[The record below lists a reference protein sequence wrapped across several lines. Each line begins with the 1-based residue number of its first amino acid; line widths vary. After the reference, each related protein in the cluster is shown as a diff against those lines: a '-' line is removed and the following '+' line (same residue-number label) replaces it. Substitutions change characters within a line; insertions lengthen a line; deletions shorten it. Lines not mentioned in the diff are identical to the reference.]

1 MPPVGGA
8 GPEPRAS
15 FRVMS
20 WTEAD
25 SALYRALAAVA
36 VPDRAEQM
44 AALLTLLPLG
54 TSDAGRVVELG
65 CGEGRLAAAILG
77 AYAQVRVLALDG
89 SEDMRAQ
96 TTSRLESFGGRGDVG
111 ELDLH
116 DDAWL
121 EHLDG
126 ADAVVSS
133 LALHHLDGAGK
144 QHLFEAAARR
154 LSPRGALLVADLVE
168 PKRAEALEVFAAG
181 WDAAAERQSRTPPGS
196 AEALRRFVETEW
208 NIYRF
213 ADPLETPSP
222 LFEQLTWLREAG
234 FVSVDCYW
242 LRARTRCVRR
252 LPIASRSQR
261 RAAQL
266 RRGAAHRRGCRS
278 SDVR

>member
-1 MPPVGGA
+1 MVRSAPTSAAATLPSSRSATASSPRRCGRTRGLPGEGHSRLTGGLAVCIGYWGAMFRAVSVPPVGGT

-36 VPDRAEQM
+36 VPDRVEQM

-77 AYAQVRVLALDG
+77 AYPQVRVLALDG

-116 DDAWL
+116 G
-121 EHLDG
+121 DG
-126 ADAVVSS
+126 
-133 LALHHLDGAGK
+133 LA
-144 QHLFEAAARR
+144 
-154 LSPRGALLVADLVE
+154 
-168 PKRAEALEVFAAG
+168 
-181 WDAAAERQSRTPPGS
+181 
-196 AEALRRFVETEW
+196 
-208 NIYRF
+208 
-213 ADPLETPSP
+213 
-222 LFEQLTWLREAG
+222 
-234 FVSVDCYW
+234 
-242 LRARTRCVRR
+242 
-252 LPIASRSQR
+252 
-261 RAAQL
+261 
-266 RRGAAHRRGCRS
+266 
-278 SDVR
+278 